1 MFSQSW
7 SQIKLHTS
15 LFYKFIFLRCHKKSK
30 NKNEKVLTM
39 TSIPMK
45 EKVEKKISEPMP
57 VGPIQPEEWPI
68 QDASFSKFIV

>member
-1 MFSQSW
+1 
-7 SQIKLHTS
+7 
-15 LFYKFIFLRCHKKSK
+15 
-30 NKNEKVLTM
+30 M